1 VSLPCVQREAEAQQP
16 FNYPNYAVEP
26 KVYLATYPSPEEQQ
40 HYTVQAAIAA
50 GLVILSLLT
59 AFSVS

>member
-1 VSLPCVQREAEAQQP
+1 MYTTNEDGIL
-16 FNYPNYAVEP
+16 NNYAVEP

-40 HYTVQAAIAA
+40 RYTIQAAIAA
-50 GLVILSLLT
+50 GLVVLSLLT